1 MIWYLDPSH
10 EGEERAVRVL
20 VRIMDKVRI
29 GPGPDACWV
38 WIGGRTPT
46 GYGVT
51 SDSVKRGAGDP
62 AEARKSKL
70 KMAHRLMYEILRGQI
85 PPGKVICHKCDN
97 PSCVR
102 PGHLIC
108 ATQADNVRDC
118 IEKGRR

>member
-38 WIGGRTPT
+38 WIGGRTP
-46 GYGVT
+46 
-51 SDSVKRGAGDP
+51 
-62 AEARKSKL
+62 
-70 KMAHRLMYEILRGQI
+70 
-85 PPGKVICHKCDN
+85 
-97 PSCVR
+97 
-102 PGHLIC
+102 C